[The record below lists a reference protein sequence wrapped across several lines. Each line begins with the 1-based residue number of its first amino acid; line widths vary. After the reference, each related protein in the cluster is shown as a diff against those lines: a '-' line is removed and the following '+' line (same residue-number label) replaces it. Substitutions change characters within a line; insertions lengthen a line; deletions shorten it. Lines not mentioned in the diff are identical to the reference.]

1 MAISFNFHLFGKRL
15 LTNYGRK
22 EIFFRQNIKPIF
34 ATSSKIMIIQ
44 SKLLLRYPEETPNAP
59 NQANPFLYEFM
70 SYDPEVWEK
79 SSLSFRSG
87 IVFSVHSTILS
98 SLNIIFIKFYRK
110 YLENIGTVKML
121 RKLYIKLKFQN
132 DIMLSRK

>member
-1 MAISFNFHLFGKRL
+1 
-15 LTNYGRK
+15 
-22 EIFFRQNIKPIF
+22 
-34 ATSSKIMIIQ
+34 
-44 SKLLLRYPEETPNAP
+44 LLRYPEETPNAP

-110 YLENIGTVKML
+110 YLENIGTVKMF

-132 DIMLSRK
+132 DIMLSKK